1 MDSLVTSFHIDI
13 KLLLAQI
20 INFAIVF
27 AVLYFFVLKPLTKV
41 MKDRTD
47 KIEKSL
53 NDAKEIEMKLAQ
65 TEDDY
70 MKEIAKAKKE
80 AGAILEQA
88 KKTAEENK
96 NITIARAKEEVG
108 QIINQEK
115 QKMQT
120 EKAETLREIKKD
132 VANLVEAALVK
143 LIEEKLNDKKDMEI
157 IRKTLRG

>member
-1 MDSLVTSFHIDI
+1 MDSLVSTFHIDY
-13 KLLLAQI
+13 KLLVAQI

-27 AVLYFFVLKPLTKV
+27 AVLYFFVLKPLAKV

-53 NDAKEIEMKLAQ
+53 FDAKEIETKLAK

-70 MKEIAKAKKE
+70 MKEITRARKE
-80 AGAILEQA
+80 AVVILEQA
-88 KKTAEENK
+88 KITAEENK

-115 QKMQT
+115 QKIQT
-120 EKAETLREIKKD
+120 EKAETLRDIKKD

-157 IRKTLRG
+157 IRKTLKS

>member
-1 MDSLVTSFHIDI
+1 MDSLISTFHIDI

-41 MKDRTD
+41 MKDRSD

-53 NDAKEIEMKLAQ
+53 NDAKDIEAKLAK
-65 TEDDY
+65 TEEDY
-70 MKEIAKAKKE
+70 MKEITKAKKE
-80 AGAILEQA
+80 AGVILEQA
-88 KKTAEENK
+88 KQMGEENK
-96 NITIARAKEEVG
+96 SATIARAKEEVG

-115 QKMQT
+115 QKIQT

-157 IRKTLRG
+157 IRKTIKG

>member
-1 MDSLVTSFHIDI
+1 MDSLVSSFHIDI
-13 KLLLAQI
+13 KLLLAQV

-53 NDAKEIEMKLAQ
+53 NEAKEIETKLAQ

-70 MKEIAKAKKE
+70 MKEITKAKKE
-80 AGAILEQA
+80 AGVILEQA

-96 NITIARAKEEVG
+96 NATIARAKEEVG

-115 QKMQT
+115 QKIQT

-157 IRKTLRG
+157 IRKTLKG